1 MRCTD
6 ENSSF
11 DIQEY
16 LFGNPSRRELADLEQ
31 EEPDNEPPSSS
42 SPRSSENALNI
53 TIEEIRTIGSAS
65 KFLEE
70 PTNSDSDGEIEVDI
84 PEWQNNFT
92 CMQAHDG
99 TESLDN
105 PNSKTIE
112 ILGKM
117 QAHYERISDTWRA
130 ISYRKAISILKK
142 TKTFIYSEKQAI
154 KYESSLKT
162 SKLIEQNTWDWG

>member
-1 MRCTD
+1 MTHLRCTD
-6 ENSSF
+6 ENSSL

-16 LFGNPSRRELADLEQ
+16 LFGNPSHREIADLEQ
-31 EEPDNEPPSSS
+31 EELDNERPSTS
-42 SPRSSENALNI
+42 SPPSSENALNI

-70 PTNSDSDGEIEVDI
+70 PTNSDSDEEKNMDI
-84 PEWQNNFT
+84 PEWQNNFI
-92 CMQAHDG
+92 CMHAHDG
-99 TESLDN
+99 TESVDN

-117 QAHYERISDTWRA
+117 QAHYDRISDTWRA

-142 TKTFIYSEKQAI
+142 TKTFICSEKQA
-154 KYESSLKT
+154 KEYGSSLKHQ
-162 SKLIEQNTWDWG
+162 S